1 MKLGLDNKTAL
12 VAASSR
18 GLGKAVAMELAREG
32 TRVAICAR
40 NKKTLLR
47 AEKEI
52 TEKTGGTVKA
62 YAADVT
68 KKDQINNLV
77 EAVTKEIGP
86 VDILVNNAGG
96 PPPGFIE
103 DFTPE
108 DYMEAVEL
116 NLLSAIRLSYLVIP
130 SMKKRH
136 WGRII
141 HIASVSAK
149 QPIHNLILSNTSRS
163 GVLGFSKSLAEQM
176 GRFNI
181 TVNTVCPGY
190 TKTER
195 VESLARSF
203 EENGKGTIADFYASI
218 ERTIPMGR
226 LGRPEELASTVTFL
240 ASERA
245 SYITGTVIQ
254 VDGGYIKGLF

>member
-1 MKLGLDNKTAL
+1 
-12 VAASSR
+12 
-18 GLGKAVAMELAREG
+18 
-32 TRVAICAR
+32 
-40 NKKTLLR
+40 
-47 AEKEI
+47 
-52 TEKTGGTVKA
+52 
-62 YAADVT
+62 
-68 KKDQINNLV
+68 
-77 EAVTKEIGP
+77 
-86 VDILVNNAGG
+86 
-96 PPPGFIE
+96 
-103 DFTPE
+103 
-108 DYMEAVEL
+108 
-116 NLLSAIRLSYLVIP
+116 
-130 SMKKRH
+130 
-136 WGRII
+136 
-141 HIASVSAK
+141 
-149 QPIHNLILSNTSRS
+149 
-163 GVLGFSKSLAEQM
+163 M